1 MTTAITYKPVITLWE
16 TYGSGMERI
25 AARLSQDLGLQLTQQ
40 AFSSDELNK
49 DLQPQDDSMLSR
61 ILTIIGKSPNP
72 LSNHPTAHGG
82 FVQGLK
88 DNESLAKDN
97 TAFVLKMAD
106 AGGIIQGRS
115 STYILAG
122 RPNTLHV
129 KLDGPRDAR
138 IKRAAAE
145 FGITEDVAER
155 RQRHEDDT
163 RARMSVDI
171 YGYNPLD
178 NDNFDLVIN
187 SALMTDEEVV
197 ATIRAAAAAKAAR
210 G

>member
-1 MTTAITYKPVITLWE
+1 MTTATTYKPVITLWE

-25 AARLSQDLGLQLTQQ
+25 AGVLSQRLGLPLTQQ
-40 AFSSDELNK
+40 AFSSDQLNQ
-49 DLQPQDDSMLSR
+49 DIMPTDDSMLAR
-61 ILTIIGKSPNP
+61 ILTLIGRAPAP
-72 LSNHPTAHGG
+72 LSNVGDHGG
-82 FVQGLK
+82 FVQSVK
-88 DNESLAKDN
+88 DNDEAAKDN
-97 TAFVLKMAD
+97 TAFVLKMAE

-115 STYILAG
+115 SNYILAG

-145 FGITEDVAER
+145 FGISPDVAER
-155 RQRHEDDT
+155 RLRNEDDT

-178 NDNFDLVIN
+178 NDVYDVVIN
-187 SALMTDEEVV
+187 TALMTDDEVV
-197 ATIRAAAAAKAAR
+197 AVIEAAAAAKAAR
-210 G
+210 A